1 MSLLNDLLSDDIK
14 NQENTMSIYDNIN
27 NYKFDFDIKL
37 GEGRFGKVRLAYHK
51 LTKVKVAIKVIDKNQ
66 IKLKEDRQRI
76 DSEILILKQLHHYH
90 IAKLYSIIENE
101 ERIYLIQEYVQG
113 NDLTFFI
120 KQKEKQMI
128 KEQKI
133 CKYFRQIISAIEYIH
148 KLGIAHRDLKPEN
161 ILINKD
167 NDIKLIDF
175 GLSKFFLKGEL
186 LKTPCGSPFYAA
198 PEMVKGNKY
207 NGINTDIWSLGI
219 VLYLMLFQELP
230 FMDADISRLYKKILE
245 GNYNIPEDKL
255 NIVSK
260 EAIDL
265 VKKILEIN
273 PKKRIKI
280 SEIKNHLW
288 FNKMSNELYQGIN
301 IKEIILPI
309 DEDIVEEINNVYGFD
324 KMRIRNTII
333 RNLYNNIRSLYYI
346 LLQKKIN
353 NGKESIAD
361 LKSKLYIEYI
371 NDEKNKIS
379 NYDNNIENV
388 LKNRMNNL
396 EVLNEIIDYKENEE
410 VLNDINIKKKISN
423 VEDNSNTNTT
433 KRRKNKKLTY
443 INHNRNNNNNLLFEN
458 FIKMKTNDLSTKKHS
473 KKFSQKVNLRFNLNE
488 NIFEKEKHIYSERDG
503 IYSSNPRPN
512 SIKNISHSKSISI
525 KKKIS
530 NDNNDH
536 IDIFDKDIILSKK
549 NKKKI
554 ISINKA
560 LKKSYLAESYDKSK
574 IISKKPTKQTLYKKN
589 ITQNND
595 IINKNNDLPSINKYL
610 LDKINSNIKPKN
622 NTNHKKNI
630 KSSSLISS
638 NNKSIDI
645 TKNKYNKKLKEDSK
659 NQIKKANIS
668 ELKLDND
675 NYKIKLTSGKTTSN
689 FYHIK
694 TADSKQKKLF
704 NNNTINKMTNKKANM
719 REKKSSEKKSVEN
732 NKKNNIFNNY
742 KINVKVMNQKLRIK
756 MGNIS
761 GVQNIDDN
769 YISNSVNN
777 INYNINNKDPINP
790 YSTITNDNKK
800 YFKSFVITNTNSKKN
815 KNEDYSEKK
824 ILVNVIKKENDIIKK
839 NNINQKK
846 IFKSSDNLKNKT
858 KKKINIKENKNNL
871 NQIIFNQK
879 NIINYQPPFD
889 LSSLIINKN
898 NHNMNYMI
906 EKFLKSKKIKFNP
919 IKDKNSK
926 NLIYYNCIK
935 KTGINFHINL
945 LKVNKEHNDNY
956 CSIYICKIRNHT
968 NVKYDFIKFINSF
981 NNYCK

>member
-14 NQENTMSIYDNIN
+14 NQENTFSIYDNIN

-76 DSEILILKQLHHYH
+76 NSEILILKQLHHYH

-120 KQKEKQMI
+120 KQKEKPMI

-230 FMDADISRLYKKILE
+230 FMDADKSRLYKKILE

-265 VKKILEIN
+265 VQKILEIN

-280 SEIKNHLW
+280 SEIKNHIW

-309 DEDIVEEINNVYGFD
+309 DEDIVEEINNVYEFD

-361 LKSKLYIEYI
+361 LKSKIYIEYI

-388 LKNRMNNL
+388 LKNRMNSL
-396 EVLNEIIDYKENEE
+396 EVLNEIIDYQENEE
-410 VLNDINIKKKISN
+410 VLNDINIKKKLSN
-423 VEDNSNTNTT
+423 VEENFNSNTT

-488 NIFEKEKHIYSERDG
+488 NIFEKENPIYSERDG
-503 IYSSNPRPN
+503 IQSSNPRPN
-512 SIKNISHSKSISI
+512 FIKNISHSKSISI

-530 NDNNDH
+530 NDINDN
-536 IDIFDKDIILSKK
+536 IDNIDKVIILSKK

-574 IISKKPTKQTLYKKN
+574 IISKKSTKQSLYKKN

-689 FYHIK
+689 FYHTK

-704 NNNTINKMTNKKANM
+704 NNNTINKITNKKANM

-761 GVQNIDDN
+761 GVDDN

-777 INYNINNKDPINP
+777 INYNINNKDPVNP

-815 KNEDYSEKK
+815 KK
-824 ILVNVIKKENDIIKK
+824 
-839 NNINQKK
+839 
-846 IFKSSDNLKNKT
+846 
-858 KKKINIKENKNNL
+858 
-871 NQIIFNQK
+871 
-879 NIINYQPPFD
+879 
-889 LSSLIINKN
+889 
-898 NHNMNYMI
+898 
-906 EKFLKSKKIKFNP
+906 
-919 IKDKNSK
+919 
-926 NLIYYNCIK
+926 
-935 KTGINFHINL
+935 
-945 LKVNKEHNDNY
+945 
-956 CSIYICKIRNHT
+956 
-968 NVKYDFIKFINSF
+968 
-981 NNYCK
+981 